1 MKLIGCDGERKQDGP
16 APDTV
21 LRNNWS
27 STGMGK
33 YRLLITFLKLL
44 IILWTGQILMQLW
57 EFTFLMVAK

>member
-1 MKLIGCDGERKQDGP
+1 MKSCLCCKGRPIEMKLIGCDGERKQDGP

-44 IILWTGQILMQLW
+44 IIL
-57 EFTFLMVAK
+57 